1 MNTHTQTFL
10 SKVLCAGLFAGLVA
24 SAPLKADEWLK
35 FGAGLH
41 IANPSGDLTDE
52 EKMVSKLKMGFGL
65 SVFGEMGLNDK
76 MALRGRVDYNIFGE
90 GKKEESESYMGFS
103 SNYTLTLN
111 ANATTVFAD
120 FIYRFDSH
128 EKGLYAFAGLG
139 LVNCKLSAEWKDEWT
154 ESGIKHIDSDKDSE
168 SGSNFGFSLGLG
180 YNFTKNMGLEV
191 SYTTA
196 SDVIKPEGT
205 NEKFGYDAMQVSF
218 KFRF

>member
-41 IANPSGDLTDE
+41 LANPSGDLTDE
-52 EKMVSKLKMGFGL
+52 KKLSTKVKMGFGL

-90 GKKEESESYMGFS
+90 GEKKESGKYDADTWSET
-103 SNYTLTLN
+103 YTMN

-139 LVNCKLSAEWKDEWT
+139 LVNCKISWEEKDQWT
-154 ESGIKHIDSDKDSE
+154 YDGTPLTEKYSGSE

-180 YNFTKNMGLEV
+180 YNLTKNMGLEA

-196 SDVIKPEGT
+196 SDVIKPKESDK
-205 NEKFGYDAMQVSF
+205 KFGYDAMQVSF